1 MRQGREPR
9 VNQSN
14 QECLMQHRT
23 LAFIGAGNMSRSLI
37 AGLIGAGYPAD
48 RIVAANPSR
57 PKLDELASQFG
68 IRITQDNAEAARA
81 SEVIVLAVKPQLM
94 AGMLSALVSELGSL
108 EGKLLVSIAAGI
120 KVARLQ
126 EMAGGHGRIIRAMPN
141 TPSLLGLGMTGLYAP
156 ADIDQADRAFAEQMM
171 QAVGKTLWTPQEAG
185 INGVI
190 AAAGSAPAY
199 FFLFMQAI
207 AEEAEA
213 MGFSPEQARLL
224 VQQTALGAAAMVE
237 QNPQLSLQTLREQVT
252 SKGGTTAEA
261 VKTFQEQ
268 GLMPLTA
275 RAMQAAVTRAAEM
288 ETLF

>member
-1 MRQGREPR
+1 
-9 VNQSN
+9 
-14 QECLMQHRT
+14 MQHKRT
-23 LAFIGAGNMSRSLI
+23 LAFIGAGNMSRSII
-37 AGLIGAGYPAD
+37 AGLIQAGYPAG
-48 RIVAANPSR
+48 RIIAANPSR
-57 PKLDELASQFG
+57 PKLDELADQFG
-68 IRITQDNAEAARA
+68 IRITQNNAEAAREA
-81 SEVIVLAVKPQLM
+81 DVIVLAVKPQLM
-94 AGMLSALVSELGSL
+94 AAMLEALVAELGSL
-108 EGKLLVSIAAGI
+108 AGKLLISIAAGI
-120 KVARLQ
+120 KVERLQ
-126 EMAGGHGRIIRAMPN
+126 EMAGGHARIIRTMPN

-156 ADIDQADRAFAEQMM
+156 TGIEQADRDFAEQMM
-171 QAVGKTLWTPQEAG
+171 QAVGKTLWVAQESG

-199 FFLFMQAI
+199 FFLFMQGI

-213 MGFSPEQARLL
+213 MGFTPEQARLL

-237 QNPQLSLQTLREQVT
+237 QNPELSLQALREQVT

-268 GLMPLTA
+268 GLKPLTS

>member
-1 MRQGREPR
+1 
-9 VNQSN
+9 
-14 QECLMQHRT
+14 MQHKRT
-23 LAFIGAGNMSRSLI
+23 LAFIGAGNMSRSII
-37 AGLIGAGYPAD
+37 AGLIQAGYPAG
-48 RIVAANPSR
+48 RIIAANPSR
-57 PKLDELASQFG
+57 PKLDELADQFG
-68 IRITQDNAEAARA
+68 IRITQNNAEAAREA
-81 SEVIVLAVKPQLM
+81 DVIVLAVKPQLM
-94 AGMLSALVSELGSL
+94 AAMLEALVAELGSL
-108 EGKLLVSIAAGI
+108 AGKLLISIAAGI
-120 KVARLQ
+120 KVERLQ
-126 EMAGGHGRIIRAMPN
+126 EMAGGHARIIRTMPN

-156 ADIDQADRAFAEQMM
+156 TGIEQADRDFAEQMM
-171 QAVGKTLWTPQEAG
+171 QAVGKTLWVAQESG

-199 FFLFMQAI
+199 FFLFMQGI

-213 MGFSPEQARLL
+213 MGFTPEQARLL

-237 QNPQLSLQTLREQVT
+237 QNPELSLQALREQVT

-268 GLMPLTA
+268 GLKPLTA

>member
-1 MRQGREPR
+1 
-9 VNQSN
+9 
-14 QECLMQHRT
+14 MQHKRT
-23 LAFIGAGNMSRSLI
+23 LAFIGAGNMSRSII
-37 AGLIGAGYPAD
+37 AGLIQAGYPAG
-48 RIVAANPSR
+48 RIIAANPSR
-57 PKLDELASQFG
+57 PKLDELADQFG
-68 IRITQDNAEAARA
+68 IRITQNNAEAAREA
-81 SEVIVLAVKPQLM
+81 DVIVLAVKPQLM
-94 AGMLSALVSELGSL
+94 AAMLEALVAELGSL
-108 EGKLLVSIAAGI
+108 AGKLLISIAAGI
-120 KVARLQ
+120 KVERLQ
-126 EMAGGHGRIIRAMPN
+126 EMAGGHSRIIRTMPN

-156 ADIDQADRAFAEQMM
+156 TGIEQADRDFAEQMM
-171 QAVGKTLWTPQEAG
+171 QAVGKTLWVAQESG

-199 FFLFMQAI
+199 FFLFMQGI

-237 QNPQLSLQTLREQVT
+237 QNPELSLQALREQVT

-268 GLMPLTA
+268 GLKPLTS
-275 RAMQAAVTRAAEM
+275 RAMQAAVTRAGEM

>member
-1 MRQGREPR
+1 
-9 VNQSN
+9 
-14 QECLMQHRT
+14 MQHRT
-23 LAFIGAGNMSRSLI
+23 LAFIGAGNMSRSII
-37 AGLIGAGYPAD
+37 AGLIQAGYPAE
-48 RIVAANPSR
+48 RITAANPSR
-57 PKLDELASQFG
+57 PKLDELADQFG
-68 IRITQDNAEAARA
+68 IRITQNNAEAAREA
-81 SEVIVLAVKPQLM
+81 EVIVLAVKPQLM
-94 AGMLSALVSELGSL
+94 AAMLEALVAELGSL
-108 EGKLLVSIAAGI
+108 AGKLLISIAAGI
-120 KVARLQ
+120 KVERLQ
-126 EMAGGHGRIIRAMPN
+126 EMAGGHARIIRTMPN

-156 ADIDQADRAFAEQMM
+156 TGINQADRDFAEQMM
-171 QAVGKTLWTPQEAG
+171 QAVGKTLWVAQESG

-199 FFLFMQAI
+199 FFLFMQGI

-213 MGFSPEQARLL
+213 MGFTPEQARLL

-237 QNPQLSLQTLREQVT
+237 QNPELSLQALREQVT

-268 GLMPLTA
+268 GLKPLTA

>member
-1 MRQGREPR
+1 
-9 VNQSN
+9 
-14 QECLMQHRT
+14 MQHKRT
-23 LAFIGAGNMSRSLI
+23 LAFIGAGNMSRSII
-37 AGLIGAGYPAD
+37 AGLIQAGYPAG
-48 RIVAANPSR
+48 RIIAANPSR
-57 PKLDELASQFG
+57 PKLDELADQFG
-68 IRITQDNAEAARA
+68 IRITQNNAEAAREA
-81 SEVIVLAVKPQLM
+81 DVIVLAVKPQLM
-94 AGMLSALVSELGSL
+94 AAMLEALVAELGSL
-108 EGKLLVSIAAGI
+108 AGKLLISIAAGI
-120 KVARLQ
+120 KVERLQ
-126 EMAGGHGRIIRAMPN
+126 EMAGGHSRIIRTMPN
-141 TPSLLGLGMTGLYAP
+141 TPSQLGLGMTGLYAP
-156 ADIDQADRAFAEQMM
+156 TGIDQADRDFAEQMM
-171 QAVGKTLWTPQEAG
+171 QAVGKTLWVAQESG

-237 QNPQLSLQTLREQVT
+237 QNPELSLQALREQVT

-268 GLMPLTA
+268 GLKPLTS
-275 RAMQAAVTRAAEM
+275 RAMQAAVTRAGEM

>member
-1 MRQGREPR
+1 
-9 VNQSN
+9 
-14 QECLMQHRT
+14 MQHKRT
-23 LAFIGAGNMSRSLI
+23 LAFIGAGNMSRSII
-37 AGLIGAGYPAD
+37 AGLIQAGYPAG
-48 RIVAANPSR
+48 RIIAANPSR
-57 PKLDELASQFG
+57 PKLDELADQFG
-68 IRITQDNAEAARA
+68 IRITQNNAEAAREA
-81 SEVIVLAVKPQLM
+81 DVIVLAVKPQLM
-94 AGMLSALVSELGSL
+94 AAMLEALVAELGSL
-108 EGKLLVSIAAGI
+108 AGKLLVSIAAGI
-120 KVARLQ
+120 KVERLQ
-126 EMAGGHGRIIRAMPN
+126 EMAGGHARIIRTMPN

-156 ADIDQADRAFAEQMM
+156 SGIEQADRDFAEQMM
-171 QAVGKTLWTPQEAG
+171 QAVGKTLWVAQESG

-199 FFLFMQAI
+199 FFLFMQGI

-213 MGFSPEQARLL
+213 MGFTPEQARLL

-237 QNPQLSLQTLREQVT
+237 QNPELSLQALREQVT

-268 GLMPLTA
+268 GLKPLTA

>member
-1 MRQGREPR
+1 
-9 VNQSN
+9 
-14 QECLMQHRT
+14 MQHKI
-23 LAFIGAGNMSRSLI
+23 LAFIGAGNMSRSII
-37 AGLIGAGYPAD
+37 AGLIQAGYPAD
-48 RIVAANPSR
+48 RILAANPSR
-57 PKLDELASQFG
+57 PKLEELASRFG

-81 SEVIVLAVKPQLM
+81 AEVIVLAVKPQLM
-94 AGMLSALVSELGSL
+94 AGMLTALVAELGSL

-120 KVARLQ
+120 KVERLQ
-126 EMAGGHGRIIRAMPN
+126 AMAGGHGRIVRTMPN

-156 ADIDQADRAFAEQMM
+156 PGIAQDDRDFAEQMM
-171 QAVGKTLWTPQEAG
+171 QSVGKTLWTEQESG

-237 QNPQLSLQTLREQVT
+237 RNPDLSLQTLREQVT

-261 VKTFQEQ
+261 IKTFQEQ

-275 RAMQAAVTRAAEM
+275 RAMQAAVARAGEM

>member
-1 MRQGREPR
+1 
-9 VNQSN
+9 
-14 QECLMQHRT
+14 MQHRI
-23 LAFIGAGNMSRSLI
+23 LAFIGAGNMSRSII
-37 AGLIGAGYPAD
+37 AGLVQAGYPAD
-48 RIVAANPSR
+48 RIIAANPSR
-57 PKLDELASQFG
+57 PKLDALANDYG

-81 SEVIVLAVKPQLM
+81 AEVIVLAVKPQLM
-94 AGMLSALVSELGSL
+94 AAMLSALVAQLGTL
-108 EGKLLVSIAAGI
+108 EGKLLISIAAGI
-120 KVARLQ
+120 KVARLA
-126 EMAGGHGRIIRAMPN
+126 EMAGGHGRIIRTMPN

-156 ADIDQADRAFAEQMM
+156 PGIEQADRALAEQMM
-171 QAVGKTLWTPQEAG
+171 QAVGKTLWVEQESA

-237 QNPQLSLQTLREQVT
+237 QNPELSLQTLREQVT

-261 VKTFQEQ
+261 IKTFQQQ

-275 RAMQAAVTRAAEM
+275 HAMQAAVARASEM

>member
-1 MRQGREPR
+1 
-9 VNQSN
+9 
-14 QECLMQHRT
+14 MQHKRT
-23 LAFIGAGNMSRSLI
+23 LAFIGAGNMSRSII
-37 AGLIGAGYPAD
+37 AGLIQAGYPAE
-48 RIVAANPSR
+48 RITAANPSR
-57 PKLDELASQFG
+57 PKLDELADQFG
-68 IRITQDNAEAARA
+68 IRITQNNAEAAREA
-81 SEVIVLAVKPQLM
+81 EVIVLAVKPQLM
-94 AGMLSALVSELGSL
+94 AAMLEALVAELGSL

-120 KVARLQ
+120 KVERLQ
-126 EMAGGHGRIIRAMPN
+126 EMAGGHARIIRTMPN

-156 ADIDQADRAFAEQMM
+156 TGIEQADRDFAEQMM
-171 QAVGKTLWTPQEAG
+171 QAVGKTLWVAQESG

-199 FFLFMQAI
+199 FFLFMQGI

-237 QNPQLSLQTLREQVT
+237 QNPELSLQALREQVT

-268 GLMPLTA
+268 GLKPLTS

>member
-1 MRQGREPR
+1 
-9 VNQSN
+9 
-14 QECLMQHRT
+14 MQQRT
-23 LAFIGAGNMSRSLI
+23 LAFIGAGNMSRSII
-37 AGLIGAGYPAD
+37 AGLIQAGYPAG
-48 RIVAANPSR
+48 RIIAANPSR
-57 PKLDELASQFG
+57 PKLDELADQFG
-68 IRITQDNAEAARA
+68 IRITQNNAEAAREA
-81 SEVIVLAVKPQLM
+81 DVIVLAVKPQLM
-94 AGMLSALVSELGSL
+94 AAMLEALVAELGSL
-108 EGKLLVSIAAGI
+108 AGKLLISIAAGI
-120 KVARLQ
+120 KVERLQ
-126 EMAGGHGRIIRAMPN
+126 EMAGGHARIIRTMPN

-156 ADIDQADRAFAEQMM
+156 TGIVQADRDFAEQMM
-171 QAVGKTLWTPQEAG
+171 QAVGKTLWVAQESG

-199 FFLFMQAI
+199 FFLFMQGI

-213 MGFSPEQARLL
+213 MGFTPEQARLL

-237 QNPQLSLQTLREQVT
+237 QNPELSLQVLREQVT

-268 GLMPLTA
+268 GLKPLTA

>member
-1 MRQGREPR
+1 
-9 VNQSN
+9 
-14 QECLMQHRT
+14 MQHKRT
-23 LAFIGAGNMSRSLI
+23 LAFIGAGNMSRSII
-37 AGLIGAGYPAD
+37 AGLIQAGYPAG
-48 RIVAANPSR
+48 RIIAANPSR
-57 PKLDELASQFG
+57 PKLDELADQFG
-68 IRITQDNAEAARA
+68 IRITQNNAEAAREA
-81 SEVIVLAVKPQLM
+81 DVIVLAVKPQLM
-94 AGMLSALVSELGSL
+94 AAMLEALVAELGSL
-108 EGKLLVSIAAGI
+108 AGKLLISIAAGI
-120 KVARLQ
+120 KVERLQ
-126 EMAGGHGRIIRAMPN
+126 EMAGGHARIIRTMPN

-156 ADIDQADRAFAEQMM
+156 TGIDQADRDFAEQMM
-171 QAVGKTLWTPQEAG
+171 QAVGKTLWVAQESG

-213 MGFSPEQARLL
+213 MGFTPEQARLL

-237 QNPQLSLQTLREQVT
+237 QNPDLSLQTLREQVT

-275 RAMQAAVTRAAEM
+275 RAMQAAVTRAGEM

>member
-1 MRQGREPR
+1 
-9 VNQSN
+9 
-14 QECLMQHRT
+14 MQQRT
-23 LAFIGAGNMSRSLI
+23 LAFIGAGNMSRSII
-37 AGLIGAGYPAD
+37 AGLIQAGYPAE
-48 RIVAANPSR
+48 RITAANPSR
-57 PKLDELASQFG
+57 PKLDELADQFG
-68 IRITQDNAEAARA
+68 IRITQNNAEAAREA
-81 SEVIVLAVKPQLM
+81 EVIVLAVKPQLM
-94 AGMLSALVSELGSL
+94 AAMLEALVAELGSL

-120 KVARLQ
+120 KVERLQ
-126 EMAGGHGRIIRAMPN
+126 EMAGGHARIIRTMPN

-156 ADIDQADRAFAEQMM
+156 AGIEQVDRDFAEQMM
-171 QAVGKTLWTPQEAG
+171 QAVGKTLWVAQESG

-199 FFLFMQAI
+199 FFLFMQGI

-213 MGFSPEQARLL
+213 MGFTPEQARLL

-237 QNPQLSLQTLREQVT
+237 QNPELSLQALREQVT

-268 GLMPLTA
+268 GLKPLTA

>member
-1 MRQGREPR
+1 
-9 VNQSN
+9 
-14 QECLMQHRT
+14 MQHKRT
-23 LAFIGAGNMSRSLI
+23 LAFIGAGNMSRSII
-37 AGLIGAGYPAD
+37 AGLIQAGYPAG
-48 RIVAANPSR
+48 RIIAANPSR
-57 PKLDELASQFG
+57 PKLDELADQFG
-68 IRITQDNAEAARA
+68 IRITQNNAEAAREA
-81 SEVIVLAVKPQLM
+81 DVIVLAVKPQLM
-94 AGMLSALVSELGSL
+94 AAMLEALVAELGSL
-108 EGKLLVSIAAGI
+108 AGKLLISIAAGI
-120 KVARLQ
+120 KVERLQ
-126 EMAGGHGRIIRAMPN
+126 EMAGGHARIIRTMPN

-156 ADIDQADRAFAEQMM
+156 TGIDQADRDFAEQMM
-171 QAVGKTLWTPQEAG
+171 QAVGKTLWVAQESG

-199 FFLFMQAI
+199 FFLFMQGI

-213 MGFSPEQARLL
+213 MGFTPEQARLL

-237 QNPQLSLQTLREQVT
+237 QNPELSLQALREQVT

-268 GLMPLTA
+268 GLKPLTS

>member
-1 MRQGREPR
+1 
-9 VNQSN
+9 
-14 QECLMQHRT
+14 MQQRT
-23 LAFIGAGNMSRSLI
+23 LAFIGAGNMSRSII
-37 AGLIGAGYPAD
+37 AGLIQAGYPAG
-48 RIVAANPSR
+48 RIIAANPSR
-57 PKLDELASQFG
+57 PKLDELADQFG
-68 IRITQDNAEAARA
+68 IRITQNNAEAAREA
-81 SEVIVLAVKPQLM
+81 DVIVLAVKPQLM
-94 AGMLSALVSELGSL
+94 AAMLEALVAELGSL
-108 EGKLLVSIAAGI
+108 AGKLLISIAAGI
-120 KVARLQ
+120 KVERLQ
-126 EMAGGHGRIIRAMPN
+126 EMAGGHSRIIRTMPN

-156 ADIDQADRAFAEQMM
+156 TGIEQADRDFAEQMM
-171 QAVGKTLWTPQEAG
+171 QAVGKTLWVAQESG

-199 FFLFMQAI
+199 FFLFMQGI

-237 QNPQLSLQTLREQVT
+237 QNPELSLQALREQVT

-268 GLMPLTA
+268 GLKPLTA

>member
-1 MRQGREPR
+1 
-9 VNQSN
+9 
-14 QECLMQHRT
+14 MQHKRT
-23 LAFIGAGNMSRSLI
+23 LAFIGAGNMSRSII
-37 AGLIGAGYPAD
+37 AGLIQAGYPAG
-48 RIVAANPSR
+48 RIIAANPSR
-57 PKLDELASQFG
+57 PKLDELADQFG
-68 IRITQDNAEAARA
+68 IRITQNNAEAAREA
-81 SEVIVLAVKPQLM
+81 DVIVLAVKPQLM
-94 AGMLSALVSELGSL
+94 AAMLEALVAELGSL
-108 EGKLLVSIAAGI
+108 AGKLLISIAAGI
-120 KVARLQ
+120 KVERLQ
-126 EMAGGHGRIIRAMPN
+126 EMAGGHARIIRTMPN

-156 ADIDQADRAFAEQMM
+156 TGIDQADRDFAEQMM
-171 QAVGKTLWTPQEAG
+171 QAVGKTLWVAQESG

-199 FFLFMQAI
+199 FFLFMQGI

-237 QNPQLSLQTLREQVT
+237 QNPELSLQALREQVT

-261 VKTFQEQ
+261 VKTFLEQ
-268 GLMPLTA
+268 GLKPLTS

>member
-1 MRQGREPR
+1 
-9 VNQSN
+9 
-14 QECLMQHRT
+14 MQHKRT
-23 LAFIGAGNMSRSLI
+23 LAFIGAGNMSRSII
-37 AGLIGAGYPAD
+37 AGLIQAGYPAG
-48 RIVAANPSR
+48 RIIAANPSR
-57 PKLDELASQFG
+57 SKLDELADQFG
-68 IRITQDNAEAARA
+68 IRITQNNAEAAREA
-81 SEVIVLAVKPQLM
+81 DVIVLAVKPQLM
-94 AGMLSALVSELGSL
+94 AAMLEALVAELGSL
-108 EGKLLVSIAAGI
+108 AGKLLISIAAGI
-120 KVARLQ
+120 KVERLQ
-126 EMAGGHGRIIRAMPN
+126 EMAGGHSRIIRTMPN

-156 ADIDQADRAFAEQMM
+156 TGIEQADRDFAEQMM
-171 QAVGKTLWTPQEAG
+171 QAVGKTLWVAQESG

-199 FFLFMQAI
+199 FFLFMQGI

-213 MGFSPEQARLL
+213 MGFTPEQARLL

-237 QNPQLSLQTLREQVT
+237 QNPELSLQALREQVT

-268 GLMPLTA
+268 GLKPLTS

>member
-1 MRQGREPR
+1 
-9 VNQSN
+9 
-14 QECLMQHRT
+14 MQHKRT
-23 LAFIGAGNMSRSLI
+23 LAFIGAGNMSRSII
-37 AGLIGAGYPAD
+37 AGLIQAGYPAG
-48 RIVAANPSR
+48 RIIAANPSR
-57 PKLDELASQFG
+57 PKLDELADQFG
-68 IRITQDNAEAARA
+68 IRITQNNAEAAREA
-81 SEVIVLAVKPQLM
+81 EVIVLAVKPQLM
-94 AGMLSALVSELGSL
+94 AAMLEALVAELGSL
-108 EGKLLVSIAAGI
+108 AGKLLISIAAGI
-120 KVARLQ
+120 KVERLQ
-126 EMAGGHGRIIRAMPN
+126 EMAGGHSRIIRTMPN

-156 ADIDQADRAFAEQMM
+156 TGIDQADRDFAEQMM
-171 QAVGKTLWTPQEAG
+171 QAVGKTLWVAQESG

-199 FFLFMQAI
+199 FFLFMQGI

-237 QNPQLSLQTLREQVT
+237 QNPGLSLQVLREQVT

-268 GLMPLTA
+268 GLKPLTA

>member
-1 MRQGREPR
+1 
-9 VNQSN
+9 
-14 QECLMQHRT
+14 MQHKRT
-23 LAFIGAGNMSRSLI
+23 LAFIGAGNMSRSII
-37 AGLIGAGYPAD
+37 AGLIQAGYPAE
-48 RIVAANPSR
+48 RITAANPSR
-57 PKLDELASQFG
+57 PKLDELADQFG
-68 IRITQDNAEAARA
+68 IRITQNNAEAAREA
-81 SEVIVLAVKPQLM
+81 DVIVLAVKPQLM
-94 AGMLSALVSELGSL
+94 AAMLEALVAELGSL
-108 EGKLLVSIAAGI
+108 AGKLLISIAAGI
-120 KVARLQ
+120 KVERLQ
-126 EMAGGHGRIIRAMPN
+126 EMAGGHSRIIRTMPN

-156 ADIDQADRAFAEQMM
+156 TGIEQADRDFAEQMM
-171 QAVGKTLWTPQEAG
+171 QAVGKTLWVAQESG

-199 FFLFMQAI
+199 FFLFMQGI

-213 MGFSPEQARLL
+213 MGFTPEQARLL

-237 QNPQLSLQTLREQVT
+237 QNPELSLQALREQVT

-268 GLMPLTA
+268 GLKPLTA

>member
-1 MRQGREPR
+1 
-9 VNQSN
+9 
-14 QECLMQHRT
+14 MQQRT
-23 LAFIGAGNMSRSLI
+23 LAFIGAGNMSRSII
-37 AGLIGAGYPAD
+37 AGLIQAGYPAE
-48 RIVAANPSR
+48 RIIAANPSR
-57 PKLDELASQFG
+57 PKLDELADQFG
-68 IRITQDNAEAARA
+68 IRITQNNAEAAREA
-81 SEVIVLAVKPQLM
+81 EVIVLAVKPQLM
-94 AGMLSALVSELGSL
+94 ATMLEALVAELGSL

-120 KVARLQ
+120 KVERLQ
-126 EMAGGHGRIIRAMPN
+126 EMAGGHSRIIRTMPN

-156 ADIDQADRAFAEQMM
+156 AGIEQVDRDFAEQMM
-171 QAVGKTLWTPQEAG
+171 QAVGKTLWVAQESG

-199 FFLFMQAI
+199 FFLFMQGI

-213 MGFSPEQARLL
+213 MGFTPEQARLL

-237 QNPQLSLQTLREQVT
+237 QNPGLSLQALREQVT

-268 GLMPLTA
+268 GLKPLTA
-275 RAMQAAVTRAAEM
+275 RAMQAAITRAAEM

>member
-1 MRQGREPR
+1 
-9 VNQSN
+9 
-14 QECLMQHRT
+14 MQHKRT
-23 LAFIGAGNMSRSLI
+23 LAFIGAGNMSRSII
-37 AGLIGAGYPAD
+37 AGLIQAGYPAG
-48 RIVAANPSR
+48 RIIAANPSR
-57 PKLDELASQFG
+57 PKLDELADQFG
-68 IRITQDNAEAARA
+68 ICITQNNAEAAREA
-81 SEVIVLAVKPQLM
+81 DVIVLAVKPQLM
-94 AGMLSALVSELGSL
+94 AAMLEALVAELGSL
-108 EGKLLVSIAAGI
+108 AGKLLISIAAGI
-120 KVARLQ
+120 KVERLQ
-126 EMAGGHGRIIRAMPN
+126 EMAGGHARIIRTMPN

-156 ADIDQADRAFAEQMM
+156 TGINQADRDFAEQMM
-171 QAVGKTLWTPQEAG
+171 QAVGKTLWVAQESG

-199 FFLFMQAI
+199 FFLFMQGI

-237 QNPQLSLQTLREQVT
+237 QNPELSLQALREQVT

-268 GLMPLTA
+268 GLKPLTS